1 MRLFQRSFFDK
12 LILFYIILGSVCF
25 WGMVYFTNH
34 NITRLLINER
44 TTSLQS
50 QARLIA
56 TQYAKDYFEGD
67 LTNVELLEQLD
78 SLKTLLGI
86 DIWITDKNGWSF
98 LCKNF
103 LTLFIVF
110 CPFLLIGFSFC
121 HIKIFVEFRAV

>member
-67 LTNVELLEQLD
+67 LTNVELLEQ
-78 SLKTLLGI
+78 
-86 DIWITDKNGWSF
+86 
-98 LCKNF
+98 
-103 LTLFIVF
+103 
-110 CPFLLIGFSFC
+110 
-121 HIKIFVEFRAV
+121 